1 MRTKPAEAQ
10 LREKSSRNYL
20 EQVGGG
26 KLGLVVEL
34 ARMKPRGVFRY
45 PSLGGAQNRSARG
58 LNHVFTMLEDGA
70 LMTGADILDITRDT
84 LFTLLLVAGPLLLV
98 ALVVGFGIGLL
109 QALTQ
114 IQEAT
119 LTFVPKLIAMVF
131 VFILTAPLMGRLLG
145 GLMERLAQRIIS
157 G

>member
-1 MRTKPAEAQ
+1 
-10 LREKSSRNYL
+10 
-20 EQVGGG
+20 
-26 KLGLVVEL
+26 
-34 ARMKPRGVFRY
+34 
-45 PSLGGAQNRSARG
+45 
-58 LNHVFTMLEDGA
+58 
-70 LMTGADILDITRDT
+70 MTGAEILDITRDS
-84 LFTLLLVAGPLLLV
+84 LFTLLMVAGPLLLV
-98 ALVVGFGIGLL
+98 ALIVGFGVGLL

-131 VFILTAPLMGRLLG
+131 VIILTAPLMGRLMG

>member
-1 MRTKPAEAQ
+1 
-10 LREKSSRNYL
+10 
-20 EQVGGG
+20 
-26 KLGLVVEL
+26 
-34 ARMKPRGVFRY
+34 
-45 PSLGGAQNRSARG
+45 
-58 LNHVFTMLEDGA
+58 
-70 LMTGADILDITRDT
+70 MTGADILDITRDS
-84 LFTLLLVAGPLLLV
+84 LFTMLMVAGPLLLV

-119 LTFVPKLIAMVF
+119 LTFVPKLVAMVF
-131 VFILTAPLMGRLLG
+131 VIILTAPLMGRLMG

>member
-1 MRTKPAEAQ
+1 
-10 LREKSSRNYL
+10 
-20 EQVGGG
+20 
-26 KLGLVVEL
+26 
-34 ARMKPRGVFRY
+34 
-45 PSLGGAQNRSARG
+45 
-58 LNHVFTMLEDGA
+58 
-70 LMTGADILDITRDT
+70 MTGAEILDITRDS
-84 LFTLLLVAGPLLLV
+84 LFTLLMMAGPLLLV
-98 ALVVGFGIGLL
+98 ALIVGFGVGLL

-131 VFILTAPLMGRLLG
+131 VIILTAPLMGRLMG

>member
-1 MRTKPAEAQ
+1 
-10 LREKSSRNYL
+10 
-20 EQVGGG
+20 
-26 KLGLVVEL
+26 
-34 ARMKPRGVFRY
+34 
-45 PSLGGAQNRSARG
+45 
-58 LNHVFTMLEDGA
+58 MLEDGA
-70 LMTGADILDITRDT
+70 DMTGAEILDITRDS
-84 LFTLLLVAGPLLLV
+84 LFTLLMMAGPLLLV
-98 ALVVGFGIGLL
+98 ALIVGFGVGLL

-131 VFILTAPLMGRLLG
+131 VIILTAPLMGRLMG

>member
-1 MRTKPAEAQ
+1 MWKCIGRKIRPDIACAAFLAGESPCAAAF
-10 LREKSSRNYL
+10 RE
-20 EQVGGG
+20 QG
-26 KLGLVVEL
+26 
-34 ARMKPRGVFRY
+34 F
-45 PSLGGAQNRSARG
+45 
-58 LNHVFTMLEDGA
+58 NHVFTMLEDGA
-70 LMTGADILDITRDT
+70 QMTGADVLDITRDS

-98 ALVVGFGIGLL
+98 ALVVGFSIGLL

-119 LTFVPKLIAMVF
+119 LTFVPKLIAMVL
-131 VFILTAPLMGRLLG
+131 VFILTAPLMGRLFG

>member
-1 MRTKPAEAQ
+1 
-10 LREKSSRNYL
+10 
-20 EQVGGG
+20 
-26 KLGLVVEL
+26 
-34 ARMKPRGVFRY
+34 
-45 PSLGGAQNRSARG
+45 
-58 LNHVFTMLEDGA
+58 
-70 LMTGADILDITRDT
+70 MTGTEILDITRDS
-84 LFTLLLVAGPLLLV
+84 LFTLLMVAGPLLLV
-98 ALVVGFGIGLL
+98 ALIVGFGVGLL

-131 VFILTAPLMGRLLG
+131 VIILTAPLMGRLMG

>member
-1 MRTKPAEAQ
+1 M
-10 LREKSSRNYL
+10 
-20 EQVGGG
+20 
-26 KLGLVVEL
+26 LG
-34 ARMKPRGVFRY
+34 
-45 PSLGGAQNRSARG
+45 
-58 LNHVFTMLEDGA
+58 DGA
-70 LMTGADILDITRDT
+70 HMTGADILDITRDS
-84 LFTLLLVAGPLLLV
+84 LFTLLMVAGPLLMV

-119 LTFVPKLIAMVF
+119 LTFVPKLIAMVV

>member
-1 MRTKPAEAQ
+1 
-10 LREKSSRNYL
+10 
-20 EQVGGG
+20 
-26 KLGLVVEL
+26 
-34 ARMKPRGVFRY
+34 
-45 PSLGGAQNRSARG
+45 
-58 LNHVFTMLEDGA
+58 MLEDGA
-70 LMTGADILDITRDT
+70 DMTGAEILDITRDS
-84 LFTLLLVAGPLLLV
+84 LFTLLMVAGPLLLV
-98 ALVVGFGIGLL
+98 ALIVGFGVGLL

-131 VFILTAPLMGRLLG
+131 VIILTAPLMGRLMG

>member
-1 MRTKPAEAQ
+1 
-10 LREKSSRNYL
+10 
-20 EQVGGG
+20 
-26 KLGLVVEL
+26 
-34 ARMKPRGVFRY
+34 
-45 PSLGGAQNRSARG
+45 
-58 LNHVFTMLEDGA
+58 
-70 LMTGADILDITRDT
+70 MTGADILDITRDS
-84 LFTLLLVAGPLLLV
+84 LFTLLMVSGPLLLV

-119 LTFVPKLIAMVF
+119 LTFVPKLIAMVL

>member
-1 MRTKPAEAQ
+1 
-10 LREKSSRNYL
+10 
-20 EQVGGG
+20 
-26 KLGLVVEL
+26 
-34 ARMKPRGVFRY
+34 
-45 PSLGGAQNRSARG
+45 
-58 LNHVFTMLEDGA
+58 MLEDGA
-70 LMTGADILDITRDT
+70 HMTGADILDITRDS
-84 LFTLLLVAGPLLLV
+84 LFTMLMVAGPLLLV

-119 LTFVPKLIAMVF
+119 LTFVPKLVAMVF
-131 VFILTAPLMGRLLG
+131 VIILTAPLMGRLMG